1 MSEYIQ
7 DIKAQKEIE
16 AKDGNKYTLYW
27 YELTSGDTVT
37 SFTKYKVGDRVE
49 HFWSK
54 KYDAPRIRLYKERRK
69 NEQQ

>member
-1 MSEYIQ
+1 MPEYINK
-7 DIKAQKEIE
+7 IKEKKEIV
-16 AKDGNKYTLYW
+16 AKDGNSYTLYW

-37 SFTKYKVGDRVE
+37 SFTKFEVGTRVE

-69 NEQQ
+69 S